1 MSTPGLVDTMY
12 LLDSDTLIFL
22 SKGQLDIQLRIKQA
36 GLSNCFISE
45 VSLAEL
51 YVGVYKRVN
60 KKLEPALKFLEDKL
74 EIVPVSPAIRTY
86 TKLRALLESQGNRLP
101 DFDLLIAATAIA
113 GGYTLVTHNTRH
125 FSRIPGLRL
134 EDWLPEF

>member
-1 MSTPGLVDTMY
+1 MY

-45 VSLAEL
+45 VSMAEL
-51 YVGVYKRVN
+51 YVGVYKGVN

-86 TKLRALLESQGNRLP
+86 AKLRALLESQGNRLP

-125 FSRIPGLRL
+125 FSRIPGLKVV
-134 EDWLPEF
+134 DWIGE

>member
-1 MSTPGLVDTMY
+1 MY

-36 GLSNCFISE
+36 GLSNCLISE

-51 YVGVYKRVN
+51 YVSVYKCVN

-86 TKLRALLESQGNRLP
+86 AKLRALLESQGNRLP

-125 FSRIPGLRL
+125 FSRIPGLKVV
-134 EDWLPEF
+134 DWIGE

>member
-1 MSTPGLVDTMY
+1 MY

-45 VSLAEL
+45 VSMAEL
-51 YVGVYKRVN
+51 YVGVYKGVN

-86 TKLRALLESQGNRLP
+86 AKLRALLESQGNRLP
-101 DFDLLIAATAIA
+101 DFDLLIVATAIA

-125 FSRIPGLRL
+125 FSRIPGLKVV
-134 EDWLPEF
+134 DWIGE

>member
-1 MSTPGLVDTMY
+1 MY

-36 GLSNCFISE
+36 GLSNCLISE

-51 YVGVYKRVN
+51 YVGVYKCVN

-86 TKLRALLESQGNRLP
+86 AKLRALFESQGNRLP

-125 FSRIPGLRL
+125 FSRIPGLKVV
-134 EDWLPEF
+134 DWIGE